1 MSRSDMRFT
10 RRGFVAGAGA
20 TALAAGLA
28 GCASGTTG
36 DEATDLASTAP
47 EPAAYDAA
55 EGTWVP
61 TTCNM
66 CFNNC
71 SIKAHVVD
79 GTVVELTGNPDSPIG
94 SGHICAKGAAGIM
107 QLYDPARITKPLKR
121 TNPKKGFDED
131 PGWEEIS
138 WDEAYDT
145 IVQKF
150 GEAAAK
156 DPKLNMGASMVAG
169 LIGSVWR
176 SLTLG
181 CAFGVSEGT
190 SSDICGAGVHICE
203 FLLTGDGNAMPDYD
217 NVDYL
222 IQFGTQAGTATRH
235 GFNMTADKF
244 ARRRAEDGLR
254 LVNFDPH
261 MSAGAEKADLWVPIR
276 PGSDAAAA
284 LAMAYVAATGDTT
297 YTPVEFA
304 QWATDHDLTAAGV
317 DTIGAFLQ
325 QGGTAFGLAVDP
337 MIVDDRTLR
346 HAIVSNVPVLV
357 VTQPGTFAPAS
368 SVVVLDDIDKD
379 SHIVLH
385 DPTSASRSAKGW
397 AFDDITDAAALAFTV
412 HEV

>member
-1 MSRSDMRFT
+1 MSTATVHRRKLSATGTVPPSVSAAKPKPRSPRPSLAGNSPGAAQPQDDGQAARPVRTASLHPRAAAASNFVPDPVTLELTDRAEHPMLTPSWRAFRAYASNHPQLSELKAQGLVPMMRAHQGL
-10 RRGFVAGAGA
+10 RLAIYAVAAALVLLFVALLAYWWLLPAPAAADSPYATADAGA
-20 TALAAGLA
+20 AQSTAADQWEQGVVPSLYQSDTSWADVPYGQ
-28 GCASGTTG
+28 
-36 DEATDLASTAP
+36 ATLAST
-47 EPAAYDAA
+47 
-55 EGTWVP
+55 
-61 TTCNM
+61 
-66 CFNNC
+66 
-71 SIKAHVVD
+71 
-79 GTVVELTGNPDSPIG
+79 
-94 SGHICAKGAAGIM
+94 GAA
-107 QLYDPARITKPLKR
+107 P
-121 TNPKKGFDED
+121 
-131 PGWEEIS
+131 
-138 WDEAYDT
+138 
-145 IVQKF
+145 
-150 GEAAAK
+150 
-156 DPKLNMGASMVAG
+156 VA
-169 LIGSVWR
+169 L
-176 SLTLG
+176 
-181 CAFGVSEGT
+181 A
-190 SSDICGAGVHICE
+190 
-203 FLLTGDGNAMPDYD
+203 
-217 NVDYL
+217 
-222 IQFGTQAGTATRH
+222 
-235 GFNMTADKF
+235 
-244 ARRRAEDGLR
+244 
-254 LVNFDPH
+254 
-261 MSAGAEKADLWVPIR
+261 IR

>member
-1 MSRSDMRFT
+1 M
-10 RRGFVAGAGA
+10 
-20 TALAAGLA
+20 
-28 GCASGTTG
+28 
-36 DEATDLASTAP
+36 
-47 EPAAYDAA
+47 
-55 EGTWVP
+55 
-61 TTCNM
+61 
-66 CFNNC
+66 
-71 SIKAHVVD
+71 
-79 GTVVELTGNPDSPIG
+79 
-94 SGHICAKGAAGIM
+94 
-107 QLYDPARITKPLKR
+107 
-121 TNPKKGFDED
+121 
-131 PGWEEIS
+131 
-138 WDEAYDT
+138 
-145 IVQKF
+145 
-150 GEAAAK
+150 
-156 DPKLNMGASMVAG
+156 
-169 LIGSVWR
+169 
-176 SLTLG
+176 
-181 CAFGVSEGT
+181 
-190 SSDICGAGVHICE
+190 
-203 FLLTGDGNAMPDYD
+203 
-217 NVDYL
+217 
-222 IQFGTQAGTATRH
+222 
-235 GFNMTADKF
+235 
-244 ARRRAEDGLR
+244 
-254 LVNFDPH
+254 
-261 MSAGAEKADLWVPIR
+261 PIR